1 VSDRTAARL
10 AWALLA
16 LALLCAATGLAISI
30 LIRDE
35 PEFDVGLSG
44 IVFPLLGIVPFSTVG
59 ALVAAR
65 QPRNPIA
72 WLLLAM
78 GLGIALSY
86 ATGALVEL
94 ELARPGSVPAASWLA
109 WLSSSLWLF
118 TLLAI
123 PQLLLRLPSGQLLS
137 PRWRYTHALTIVA
150 ALALVTL
157 ALEPGPMADYPEFE
171 NPLGVPALDSVGAVV
186 EPLGF
191 AMFLALLLASA
202 LSIVLRFRR
211 SRGIERLQLKWIA
224 FAVATTAV
232 LWTVSDLVP
241 AGWAANLISGASIVA
256 LCSVPVSI
264 GVAVLRYRLY
274 DIDRVISKTLVYGAL
289 TVILGAAYVALVLAC
304 QAVFSS
310 FAGGGDLAIAA
321 STLVVAASFFPVRAR
336 VQRVVDRRFYRRR
349 YDAQR
354 TLEAFGGRLREQ
366 VELDGLRTDL
376 EDVVAETM
384 QPAHVS
390 LWLREART

>member
-1 VSDRTAARL
+1 
-10 AWALLA
+10 
-16 LALLCAATGLAISI
+16 
-30 LIRDE
+30 
-35 PEFDVGLSG
+35 
-44 IVFPLLGIVPFSTVG
+44 
-59 ALVAAR
+59 
-65 QPRNPIA
+65 
-72 WLLLAM
+72 
-78 GLGIALSY
+78 
-86 ATGALVEL
+86 
-94 ELARPGSVPAASWLA
+94 
-109 WLSSSLWLF
+109 
-118 TLLAI
+118 
-123 PQLLLRLPSGQLLS
+123 
-137 PRWRYTHALTIVA
+137 
-150 ALALVTL
+150 
-157 ALEPGPMADYPEFE
+157 
-171 NPLGVPALDSVGAVV
+171 VV

-211 SRGIERLQLKWIA
+211 SRGVERLQLKWIA

-241 AGWAANLISGASIVA
+241 AGWAANLISGAGIVA

-289 TVILGAAYVALVLAC
+289 TAILGAAYVGLVLVC

-310 FAGGGDLAIAA
+310 FAGGSDLAIAA

-384 QPAHVS
+384 QPAHVAI
-390 LWLREART
+390 WLREGRA